1 MEHKRCIFCM
11 EQLNIEDGICPACG
25 KSRWEYRWE
34 QKYLKPYTVLQ
45 EKYLIGAVSEVNA
58 SGTLYAACDL
68 VLDQRLS
75 VMESETEDPED
86 FLGKAGQLFGSF
98 DILGLA
104 AVKDYF
110 VRETKGYLVMEDL
123 TQGSLRTAM
132 EKKQLLK
139 MTPDELV
146 KLFQPALEACTY
158 LHSHGMIH
166 GEITA
171 GHLFFDQQGD
181 LKLIG
186 FQAKMKAADE
196 TMAPEQCQDTK
207 PSGPWTDVYRMC
219 AVLYEILTGRKVPA
233 AAERL
238 RKDSLRCMSDYIAV
252 APDLD
257 QAVMQGLE
265 LEMKKRFFSP
275 ALLMERLGLDAGKSK
290 RMSGAVQKN
299 WGDLWLKIA
308 TEGEQFSSAKK
319 RIHLERRIKK
329 RIAAGVGVVILCT
342 GLGVLGLR
350 IYCKLNP
357 GRVLDY
363 KLEQVRKAALPST
376 ERQLTDMNSEDY
388 TKQLEFVKE
397 NANEIKEY
405 DWSVWY
411 MLDRQAAVK
420 WKRTSDE
427 YAKFYLDKDTLTEAF
442 GCRMQLSE
450 ERMSSEVSGYQGN
463 VVVDKTGLQTMT
475 VMCRE
480 TETHRYPGWEHLEI
494 IYDVVDEHVFSVTYR
509 AKKAHAIKFLTSVL
523 SDICP
528 ETYLT
533 EEEASG
539 LIGRLTKEE
548 NSVSLWLNAK
558 CRLNIFYFGEEDS
571 ADSADYYVTLGTST
585 WML

>member
-1 MEHKRCIFCM
+1 M

-132 EKKQLLK
+132 EKKQLPE

-171 GHLFFDQQGD
+171 GHLFFDQEGD

-207 PSGPWTDVYRMC
+207 RSGPWTDVYRMC

-233 AAERL
+233 AAKRL
-238 RKDSLRCMSDYIAV
+238 RKDSLRCMPDYIAV

-329 RIAAGVGVVILCT
+329 RIAAGVGAVILCI